1 MSDSKGLSLRT
12 ILILL
17 GVAVVALIAV
27 GAIWGTGPAAGLLA
41 LLTGGGSALS
51 WREKRKLLGDAEAA
65 RTEAAAAARE
75 AEAAAA
81 AHAEARKAGEAQVAR
96 LDAQIAA
103 APAADAAADA
113 EARARAKA
121 VGDAVAAAA
130 GASDEDLL
138 IGPSAT
144 AKQIRG
150 ES

>member
-1 MSDSKGLSLRT
+1 MSESKGLSLRT
-12 ILILL
+12 IGILAAL
-17 GVAVVALIAV
+17 AVVGVVVV
-27 GAIWGTGPAAGLLA
+27 GVVWGTGPAAGLIA

-65 RTEAAAAARE
+65 RAEASAAARE

-81 AHAEARKAGEAQVAR
+81 AHAESRRAGEAQVAR

-121 VGDAVAAAA
+121 AGEAVAAATVD
-130 GASDEDLL
+130 SDDDLL
-138 IGPSAT
+138 IAPSAT
-144 AKQIRG
+144 AKQIREG
-150 ES
+150 S